1 MTSFRAVRL
10 GLDYFASV
18 QGRKDAQELC
28 LLYGRGTFPRTL
40 LDGAC
45 VRFREIAH
53 GALEEARLEGD
64 QDALFLHLLELWQ
77 MNFTLEIKRQRRKA
91 AQPSKIEEPALITL
105 GGVRLRC
112 TIIQLAKVSNGGG
125 QFLPESPRPQDRA

>member
-1 MTSFRAVRL
+1 MTSFRAVRI

-28 LLYGRGTFPRTL
+28 LLYGRGLPRTL
-40 LDGAC
+40 LDGA
-45 VRFREIAH
+45 RLKFREIAH

-77 MNFTLEIKRQRRKA
+77 MNFTLEIKPQRRKA
-91 AQPSKIEEPALITL
+91 AQPSENRR
-105 GGVRLRC
+105 GRRL
-112 TIIQLAKVSNGGG
+112 
-125 QFLPESPRPQDRA
+125 